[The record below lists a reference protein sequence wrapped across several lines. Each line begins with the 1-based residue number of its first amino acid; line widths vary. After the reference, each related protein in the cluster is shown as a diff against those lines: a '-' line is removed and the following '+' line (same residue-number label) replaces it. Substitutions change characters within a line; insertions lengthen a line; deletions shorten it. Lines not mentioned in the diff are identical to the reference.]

1 MKKSSLDKL
10 SFFFLGLISRFE
22 ENEIIFERMNMT
34 FKSDKKQLKSE
45 AIPTDEGPLM
55 YTTRGNKS
63 AQTFK
68 QVLDLVKS
76 QAEESDELILTYEE
90 RGKKLIITASDK
102 SVTMAT
108 EELKPK
114 DSEEIKETQILHRE
128 YLLKPSEASSLLKA
142 IAIMSKDGKIKND
155 KIRKYNQID
164 HYVELLEKNFLAL
177 KDNKVVT
184 ILDVGCG
191 KSYLSFALNY
201 YLTEVL
207 KMKCHFIGI
216 DINEQ
221 VIASS
226 IKTQK
231 ELGYRNMEFHAMDIK
246 DFDVERDVDVVLSLH
261 AWDTATDMALAFGVY
276 KKAGLIVAVPCCHKE
291 MLSTYSYPPFE
302 GILKHGILKARLAD
316 TLTDGLRGLMLE
328 EHGYE
333 VSIVE
338 YISPLETPKNLM
350 IRAMARGSENLNAK
364 NEADQIINALSIYPA
379 FRYYLDQY
387 TYGLNN
393 E

>member
-10 SFFFLGLISRFE
+10 SFFFLGLVSRFK
-22 ENEIIFERMNMT
+22 ENEIIFERMTMT
-34 FKSDKKQLKSE
+34 FKKDKNLLKSE
-45 AIPTDEGPLM
+45 AIPTDEGLLM
-55 YTTRGNKS
+55 YSTKGSKS

-68 QVLDLVKS
+68 QVLDLIKS

-90 RGKKLIITASDK
+90 RGTKLIITASDK

-108 EELKPK
+108 EDLKPK
-114 DSEEIKETQILHRE
+114 DLEEIKDTQILHRE
-128 YLLKPSEASSLLKA
+128 YLLKSSEASSLLKA
-142 IAIMSKDGKIKND
+142 IDIMSKDGKIKND

-216 DINEQ
+216 DVNEQ

-246 DFDVERDVDVVLSLH
+246 DFDVDRDVDVVLSLH
-261 AWDTATDMALAFGVY
+261 ACDTATDMALAFGVY

-350 IRAMARGSENLNAK
+350 IRAMHKGSENINAK
-364 NEADQIINALSIYPA
+364 NEADDIINALSIYPA

-387 TYGLNN
+387 RYGLDH

>member
-76 QAEESDELILTYEE
+76 QAGESDELILTYEE

-246 DFDVERDVDVVLSLH
+246 DFDVERDGDVVLSLH
-261 AWDTATDMALAFGVY
+261 ACDTATDMALAFGVY

>member
-10 SFFFLGLISRFE
+10 SFFFLGLVSRFK
-22 ENEIIFERMNMT
+22 ENEIIFERMTMT
-34 FKSDKKQLKSE
+34 FKKDKNLLKSE
-45 AIPTDEGPLM
+45 AIPTDEGLLM
-55 YTTRGNKS
+55 YSTKGSKS

-68 QVLDLVKS
+68 QVLDLIKS

-90 RGKKLIITASDK
+90 RGTKLIITASDK

-108 EELKPK
+108 EDLKPK
-114 DSEEIKETQILHRE
+114 DLEEIKDTQILHRE
-128 YLLKPSEASSLLKA
+128 YLLKSSEASSLLKA
-142 IAIMSKDGKIKND
+142 IDIMSKDGKIKND

-216 DINEQ
+216 DVNEQ

-246 DFDVERDVDVVLSLH
+246 DFDVDRDVDVVLSLH
-261 AWDTATDMALAFGVY
+261 ACDTATDMALAFGVY
-276 KKAGLIVAVPCCHKE
+276 KKAGLIVAVPCYHKE

-350 IRAMARGSENLNAK
+350 IRAMHKGSENINAK
-364 NEADQIINALSIYPA
+364 NEADDIINALSIYPA

-387 TYGLNN
+387 RYGLDH